1 MTLPRPRQRSRRLRS
16 LEQRRDFPSKGAGAV
31 MCRTATSRTTLRIAT
46 FALVAVA
53 GLLFGGATTAQAR
66 LLGAPATAVPS
77 SVAPEL
83 PPPVSKETCVID
95 PNGECIVPHSS
106 VSASP

>member
-1 MTLPRPRQRSRRLRS
+1 
-16 LEQRRDFPSKGAGAV
+16 
-31 MCRTATSRTTLRIAT
+31 MCRTATSETTLRIAT
-46 FALVAVA
+46 LALVAVA

-106 VSASP
+106 VSASPSQIQLGGQVTVTWVCSNSSSAEAFGSWGG